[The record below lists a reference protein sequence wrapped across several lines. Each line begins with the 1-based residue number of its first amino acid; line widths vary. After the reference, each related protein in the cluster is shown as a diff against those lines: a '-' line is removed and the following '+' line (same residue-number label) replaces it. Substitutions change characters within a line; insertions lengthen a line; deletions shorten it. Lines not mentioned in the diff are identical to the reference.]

1 MWILGLKG
9 LKKRASH
16 ASDGDR
22 SRQKDVPLLQE
33 TPTEILEFLLRQSVL
48 FSKQLFAIKVFTI

>member
-22 SRQKDVPLLQE
+22 SCQQDVPLL
-33 TPTEILEFLLRQSVL
+33 
-48 FSKQLFAIKVFTI
+48 

>member
-1 MWILGLKG
+1 MDTGLKG

-22 SRQKDVPLLQE
+22 SHQKDVPLL
-33 TPTEILEFLLRQSVL
+33 
-48 FSKQLFAIKVFTI
+48 